1 MAEWEKVTKSPM
13 LERLQELLRKI
24 EDEQLLHRLLEQ
36 YGIRVEYMLRTKK
49 RQIEKR
55 QERQTRSG

>member
-1 MAEWEKVTKSPM
+1 MAEWGKVTKSPM

-24 EDEQLLHRLLEQ
+24 EDEQLLQRLLEQ
-36 YGIRVEYMLRTKK
+36 YGIRVEYMLRMKK